1 MSHPHRWSAALM
13 LLATLGVSACAR
25 SEAFDSEAASDEG
38 PAKVEHI
45 KGTDLARVVLT
56 AQAARR
62 LGIRTARV
70 RPDHGDVAIPYSA
83 LLYDAEGR
91 AFTYTSPA
99 ALTFVRRPITV
110 DRITRR
116 SVLLKA
122 GPRPGTAV
130 VTVGAAELLGVEYG
144 VEE

>member
-1 MSHPHRWSAALM
+1 MPHAPRWSAALM
-13 LLATLGVSACAR
+13 ILSALAISACAR

-38 PAKVEHI
+38 PAKVEAI

-56 AQAARR
+56 PQAARR
-62 LGIRTARV
+62 LGIRTAPV
-70 RPDHGDVAIPYSA
+70 RPEHGETSIPYSA

-99 ALTFVRRPITV
+99 RLTYVRRPLTI

-116 SVLLKA
+116 AVLLKA
-122 GPRPGTAV
+122 GPRPGTPV
-130 VTVGAAELLGVEYG
+130 VIVGAAELLGTEYG